1 MLPSFSYLGE
11 HTGFR
16 GTIKN
21 SPRDFVVTELEVPEL
36 LLRDARAELLQ
47 ESSEA
52 PPAQSRPCPR
62 EPKKRRPEPPGP
74 GALGCPRHAA
84 PGPPGRGPSRAGG
97 GSAASPG
104 RSQRERDP
112 DLQPGPGEA
121 PVLESLLGKPVSE
134 LLNKFACDV
143 KDAWGLE
150 NNADA
155 GAREFSLGPRLDKK
169 IRADLHSAVR
179 QKYPFLVTV
188 TKDNEMIVKGNP
200 DYRELCQLVTE
211 KETSDFFK
219 FLDAKLENSTFSFE
233 PDGNKEHRKTVHH
246 FINRKFGKLLETK
259 SFTMTDANDQPNTSI
274 IVRFREK
281 SLSRKRCA
289 GGFQKQDVYTAFT
302 LQKENLET
310 LEAIGLLAV
319 ELDVLPSDF
328 SYTGIKDKKAITL
341 QPMVVKK
348 VTPER
353 LKEIGNKMEK
363 KGMKIY
369 NIRPAY
375 QHLRLGQLKGNHFDI
390 VVRDLQH
397 HSHDTSADLKERISE
412 AVESVETKGFV
423 NYYGPQRFGQGQIVQ
438 TDQIGLALLNE
449 KMVKA
454 VKLFFMPEDT
464 DDPVNNA
471 KRYFLQTE
479 DAKGTLVMLPEFKVR
494 EKMLLRALNRYGV
507 NHEGCTKGWL
517 NIPHSLRI
525 FYVHAYCSKIWN
537 EAASYRLK
545 TYGSKVVEGDLVFL
559 EEIDESISLNDKVS
573 LLVKVSIP
581 YCEDSCQVASGR
593 TRGNSLK
600 LYQKKLGY
608 VHVVTASEESA
619 NKYSIYQISLFFS
632 SKVVLPMVG
641 HSIKYPSNKVGQWY
655 HERLSKDEL
664 ELCKFRVSP
673 LQLNI
678 PGCYRLILKNVQ
690 NLSYFLES
698 SEKEIKIEDNH
709 LNDLKVSLH
718 ISFDLDPSCY
728 ATVCLREIM
737 KCHF

>member
-1 MLPSFSYLGE
+1 MLPAFSYLTE

-36 LLRDARAELLQ
+36 FPRDTSAELLQ
-47 ESSEA
+47 KTSET
-52 PPAQSRPCPR
+52 PPAQSSPCPR
-62 EPKKRRPEPPGP
+62 EPKNRRTEPPGP
-74 GALGCPRHAA
+74 GPPGCPRDAA
-84 PGPPGRGPSRAGG
+84 PGPPGRGPRRAGG
-97 GSAASPG
+97 GCAASPG
-104 RSQRERDP
+104 KSQSEGDP
-112 DLQPGPGEA
+112 ELPSGLGEA
-121 PVLESLLGKPVSE
+121 SMLESLLGKPASE
-134 LLNKFACDV
+134 LLNKFACDL
-143 KDAWGLE
+143 KDTWGLE
-150 NNADA
+150 NNVNA
-155 GAREFSLGPRLDKK
+155 GTREFSLGPRLDKK

-179 QKYPFLVTV
+179 QKFPFLVTV

-211 KETSDFFK
+211 KETSEFFK

-233 PDGNKEHRKTVHH
+233 PDGNKEHRKIVHH

-259 SFTMTDANDQPNTSI
+259 SFTVTDVNDQPNMSI
-274 IVRFREK
+274 MVRFREK
-281 SLSRKRCA
+281 SWSRKRSA
-289 GGFQKQDVYTAFT
+289 GGFQEKQDVYT
-302 LQKENLET
+302 
-310 LEAIGLLAV
+310 
-319 ELDVLPSDF
+319 DF

-375 QHLRLGQLKGNHFDI
+375 QHLKLGQLKGNHFDI

-397 HSHDTSADLKERISE
+397 HSHDSSADLKERISE

-454 VKLFFMPEDT
+454 VKLFFTPEDT

-545 TYGSKVVEGDLVFL
+545 TYGSKVVEGDLVCL
-559 EEIDESISLNDKVS
+559 EENDESISLND
-573 LLVKVSIP
+573 
-581 YCEDSCQVASGR
+581 R
-593 TRGNSLK
+593 
-600 LYQKKLGY
+600 

-619 NKYSIYQISLFFS
+619 NKYSMYQ
-632 SKVVLPMVG
+632 VVLPMVG
-641 HSIKYPSNKVGQWY
+641 HSVKYPSNKVGQWY
-655 HERLSKDEL
+655 HERLAKDEL
-664 ELCKFRVSP
+664 ELCKFRVSS

-709 LNDLKVSLH
+709 LSDLKVSLH

-737 KCHF
+737 KCNF

>member
-1 MLPSFSYLGE
+1 MLPSFSYLTE

-21 SPRDFVVTELEVPEL
+21 LPRDFIVTELE
-36 LLRDARAELLQ
+36 
-47 ESSEA
+47 SS
-52 PPAQSRPCPR
+52 PCPR
-62 EPKKRRPEPPGP
+62 EPKKRRTEAPGP
-74 GALGCPRHAA
+74 GGPGCPRDAA
-84 PGPPGRGPSRAGG
+84 PRSPGHGPSRAGG
-97 GSAASPG
+97 GCAASPG
-104 RSQRERDP
+104 KSEREGDP
-112 DLQPGPGEA
+112 ELQTSLGGVS
-121 PVLESLLGKPVSE
+121 VLESLLGKPVSE
-134 LLNKFACDV
+134 LLNKFACDL
-143 KDAWGLE
+143 KDTWCLG
-150 NNADA
+150 NNMDA
-155 GAREFSLGPRLDKK
+155 GTREFSLGPRLDKK

-179 QKYPFLVTV
+179 QKFPFLVTV

-233 PDGNKEHRKTVHH
+233 PDGNKEHRKIVHH

-259 SFTMTDANDQPNTSI
+259 SFTVTDVNDQPNMSI
-274 IVRFREK
+274 MVRFREK
-281 SLSRKRCA
+281 SWSRKRSA
-289 GGFQKQDVYTAFT
+289 GGFQEKQDVYTAFT

-310 LEAIGLLAV
+310 LEAIGLLAA
-319 ELDVLPSDF
+319 ELDILPSDF

-397 HSHDTSADLKERISE
+397 HSHDSSVDLKERISE
-412 AVESVETKGFV
+412 AMESVETKGFV

-454 VKLFFMPEDT
+454 VKLFFTPEDT

-559 EEIDESISLNDKVS
+559 EENDERISLNDK
-573 LLVKVSIP
+573 I
-581 YCEDSCQVASGR
+581 
-593 TRGNSLK
+593 
-600 LYQKKLGY
+600 
-608 VHVVTASEESA
+608 HVVTASEESA
-619 NKYSIYQISLFFS
+619 NKYSIYQ
-632 SKVVLPMVG
+632 VVLPMVG
-641 HSIKYPSNKVGQWY
+641 HSIKYPNNKVGQWY
-655 HERLSKDEL
+655 HERLSMDEL

-709 LNDLKVSLH
+709 LNDLKVCLR

-737 KCHF
+737 KCNF

>member
-1 MLPSFSYLGE
+1 MLPSFSYLTE

-21 SPRDFVVTELEVPEL
+21 SPSDFVVTELE
-36 LLRDARAELLQ
+36 
-47 ESSEA
+47 
-52 PPAQSRPCPR
+52 
-62 EPKKRRPEPPGP
+62 PPGP
-74 GALGCPRHAA
+74 GDPGCPRDAA

-97 GSAASPG
+97 GCAASPG
-104 RSQRERDP
+104 KSEREGDP
-112 DLQPGPGEA
+112 ELQSGLEEA
-121 PVLESLLGKPVSE
+121 PVLESLLGKPVNE
-134 LLNKFACDV
+134 LLHKFACDL

-150 NNADA
+150 NSADA
-155 GAREFSLGPRLDKK
+155 GTWEFSLGPRLDKK
-169 IRADLHSAVR
+169 IRADLHSAIR
-179 QKYPFLVTV
+179 QKFPFLVTV

-219 FLDAKLENSTFSFE
+219 FLDAKLENSTFSFQ
-233 PDGNKEHRKTVHH
+233 PDANKEHRKIVHH

-259 SFTMTDANDQPNTSI
+259 SFTVKDLNDQPNMSI
-274 IVRFREK
+274 MVRFREK
-281 SLSRKRCA
+281 CWSRKRSA
-289 GGFQKQDVYTAFT
+289 GGFQEKQDVYTAFT

-310 LEAIGLLAV
+310 LEAIGLLAA
-319 ELDVLPSDF
+319 ELGVLPSDF

-363 KGMKIY
+363 KGMKIC

-390 VVRDLQH
+390 VVRDLQP
-397 HSHDTSADLKERISE
+397 HSHDFSADLKERISE
-412 AVESVETKGFV
+412 AMESIETKGFV
-423 NYYGPQRFGQGQIVQ
+423 NYYGSQRFGQGQIVQ

-454 VKLFFMPEDT
+454 VKLFFTPEDT

-545 TYGSKVVEGDLVFL
+545 TYGSKVVKGDLVFL
-559 EEIDESISLNDKVS
+559 EENDESISLNDK
-573 LLVKVSIP
+573 
-581 YCEDSCQVASGR
+581 
-593 TRGNSLK
+593 
-600 LYQKKLGY
+600 

-619 NKYSIYQISLFFS
+619 NKYSIYQ
-632 SKVVLPMVG
+632 VVLPMVG

-673 LQLNI
+673 LQLNV

-737 KCHF
+737 KCDF

>member
-1 MLPSFSYLGE
+1 MLPVLSYLSE
-11 HTGFR
+11 HCGFR
-16 GTIKN
+16 GSVK
-21 SPRDFVVTELEVPEL
+21 SAPGDFVVREI
-36 LLRDARAELLQ
+36 
-47 ESSEA
+47 EA
-52 PPAQSRPCPR
+52 PECPRGAGEALPERSGPCPR
-62 EPKKRRPEPPGP
+62 QPKERRTEPPGP
-74 GALGCPRHAA
+74 
-84 PGPPGRGPSRAGG
+84 SR
-97 GSAASPG
+97 AASPG
-104 RSQRERDP
+104 GERGEGAAG
-112 DLQPGPGEA
+112 LESGPEGA
-121 PVLESLLGKPVSE
+121 GALESLLGKATSE
-134 LLNKFACDV
+134 LLQKFACDL
-143 KDAWGLE
+143 KDAWGE
-150 NNADA
+150 GNGANA
-155 GAREFSLGPRLDKK
+155 GTGEFSLGPRRDKK
-169 IRADLHSAVR
+169 GRADLHSAVR
-179 QKYPFLVTV
+179 QKFPFLVTL
-188 TKDNEMIVKGNP
+188 TKGNEIIVKENA

-233 PDGNKEHRKTVHH
+233 PDGNKEHRKVVHH

-259 SFTMTDANDQPNTSI
+259 SFTVTDDNDQPSMSI
-274 IVRFREK
+274 IVRFRGK
-281 SLSRKRCA
+281 CWSRKRSACS
-289 GGFQKQDVYTAFT
+289 FQEKQDVYTAFT

-310 LEAIGLLAV
+310 LEAIGLLAA
-319 ELDVLPSDF
+319 ELGVLPSDF
-328 SYTGIKDKKAITL
+328 SYTGIKDKKAITF

-353 LKEIGNKMEK
+353 LKEIGSKMAK
-363 KGMKIY
+363 KGVRIY
-369 NIRPAY
+369 NIRSAH

-390 VVRDLQH
+390 VVRDLQR
-397 HSHDTSADLKERISE
+397 HSHDSCADLKERISE
-412 AVESVETKGFV
+412 AMENVEKNGFV
-423 NYYGPQRFGQGQIVQ
+423 NYYGPQRFGHGQIVQ

-454 VKLFFMPEDT
+454 VKLFFTPEDS

-507 NHEGCTKGWL
+507 DHEGCTKGWL
-517 NIPHSLRI
+517 SIPHSLRI

-545 TYGSKVVEGDLVFL
+545 IYGPKVVEGDLVL
-559 EEIDESISLNDKVS
+559 EESDESISLNDK
-573 LLVKVSIP
+573 
-581 YCEDSCQVASGR
+581 
-593 TRGNSLK
+593 
-600 LYQKKLGY
+600 

-619 NKYSIYQISLFFS
+619 KKYSIYQ
-632 SKVVLPMVG
+632 VVLPMVG

-664 ELCKFRVSP
+664 EMCKFRVSP

-690 NLSYFLES
+690 NLSYFLED
-698 SEKEIKIEDNH
+698 SEKGNKIEDKH

-718 ISFDLDPSCY
+718 MSFDLDPSCY

-737 KCHF
+737 KCDF

>member
-1 MLPSFSYLGE
+1 MLPSFSFLTG

-21 SPRDFVVTELEVPEL
+21 SPSDFVVTELQVPEL
-36 LLRDARAELLQ
+36 LPTASRAEPLQ
-47 ESSEA
+47 KSGEA
-52 PPAQSRPCPR
+52 PPAQSSP
-62 EPKKRRPEPPGP
+62 
-74 GALGCPRHAA
+74 
-84 PGPPGRGPSRAGG
+84 RAGG

-104 RSQRERDP
+104 RSEREGDP
-112 DLQPGPGEA
+112 ELQSGLREA
-121 PVLESLLGKPVSE
+121 PLLESLLGEPVSE
-134 LLNKFACDV
+134 LLGKFACDL

-155 GAREFSLGPRLDKK
+155 GTREFSLGPRLDKK

-179 QKYPFLVTV
+179 QKFPFLVTV
-188 TKDNEMIVKGNP
+188 TKNNEMFVKGNP
-200 DYRELCQLVTE
+200 DYRELCQYVTE

-233 PDGNKEHRKTVHH
+233 PDENKEHRKIVHH

-259 SFTMTDANDQPNTSI
+259 SFTVTDVNGQPNMSI
-274 IVRFREK
+274 MVRFREK
-281 SLSRKRCA
+281 SWSRKRTD
-289 GGFQKQDVYTAFT
+289 GGFQEKQDVYTAFT

-310 LEAIGLLAV
+310 LEAIGLLAA

-328 SYTGIKDKKAITL
+328 SYTGIKDKRAITL

-369 NIRPAY
+369 NIRAAH

-390 VVRDLQH
+390 IVRDLQH
-397 HSHDTSADLKERISE
+397 HSHDSSADLKERISE
-412 AVESVETKGFV
+412 AMESVETKGFV

-454 VKLFFMPEDT
+454 VKLFFTPEDT

-559 EEIDESISLNDKVS
+559 EENDESISLNDK
-573 LLVKVSIP
+573 
-581 YCEDSCQVASGR
+581 
-593 TRGNSLK
+593 
-600 LYQKKLGY
+600 

-619 NKYSIYQISLFFS
+619 NIYSIYQ
-632 SKVVLPMVG
+632 VVLPMVG

-678 PGCYRLILKNVQ
+678 PGCYRLILKKVQ

-698 SEKEIKIEDNH
+698 CEKDIKIEDNH
-709 LNDLKVSLH
+709 LNDLKASLH

-737 KCHF
+737 KCDF

>member
-1 MLPSFSYLGE
+1 MLPSFSYLTE

-21 SPRDFVVTELEVPEL
+21 SPGDFVVTEIELPERLLGEAEVLREAGEAQPE
-36 LLRDARAELLQ
+36 
-47 ESSEA
+47 
-52 PPAQSRPCPR
+52 QSGPCPR
-62 EPKKRRPEPPGP
+62 PPKERRTERPGP
-74 GALGCPRHAA
+74 SAPRCPL
-84 PGPPGRGPSRAGG
+84 PPGRGCAAPTGTNHRGGAPESKAGLEG
-97 GSAASPG
+97 A
-104 RSQRERDP
+104 
-112 DLQPGPGEA
+112 GE
-121 PVLESLLGKPVSE
+121 LESLLGKPVSE
-134 LLNKFACDV
+134 LLTKFACGV
-143 KDAWGLE
+143 KEEWRLG
-150 NNADA
+150 NSA
-155 GAREFSLGPRLDKK
+155 GTKEFSLGPRPDKK
-169 IRADLHSAVR
+169 SRADLHSAVR
-179 QKYPFLVTV
+179 QKFPFLVTV
-188 TKDNEMIVKGNP
+188 TKDSEMVVKGNA

-219 FLDAKLENSTFSFE
+219 FLDAKLGDSTFSFE
-233 PDGNKEHRKTVHH
+233 PDGNKEHRKVVHH

-259 SFTMTDANDQPNTSI
+259 SFTVTDGSNQANMSI
-274 IVRFREK
+274 MVRFRK
-281 SLSRKRCA
+281 KCWSRKRSA
-289 GGFQKQDVYTAFT
+289 GSSQEKQDVYTAFT

-310 LEAIGLLAV
+310 LEAIGMLAA

-328 SYTGIKDKKAITL
+328 SYTGIKDKKAITF

-353 LKEIGNKMEK
+353 LKEVENKVGK
-363 KGMKIY
+363 KGIRIY
-369 NIRPAY
+369 NVRSAY

-390 VVRDLQH
+390 IVRDLQH
-397 HSHDTSADLKERISE
+397 HSHDSSADLKERIAE
-412 AVESVETKGFV
+412 AMKNVETKGFV

-438 TDQIGLALLNE
+438 TDQIGLALLSG

-454 VKLFFMPEDT
+454 VKLFFTPEDT

-479 DAKGTLVMLPEFKVR
+479 DAKGTLVMLPEVKVR

-517 NIPHSLRI
+517 NIPHSLRV
-525 FYVHAYCSKIWN
+525 FYIHAYCSKIWN

-545 TYGSKVVEGDLVFL
+545 LYGLKVVEGDLVFS
-559 EEIDESISLNDKVS
+559 EENDESISLNDK
-573 LLVKVSIP
+573 
-581 YCEDSCQVASGR
+581 
-593 TRGNSLK
+593 
-600 LYQKKLGY
+600 

-619 NKYSIYQISLFFS
+619 KKYSIYQ
-632 SKVVLPMVG
+632 VVLPMVG

-664 ELCKFRVSP
+664 EMCRFRVSP

-690 NLSYFLES
+690 NLSYFLEGG
-698 SEKEIKIEDNH
+698 EKGIKIEDNH
-709 LNDLKVSLH
+709 LNYLKVSLH

-737 KCHF
+737 KCDF

>member
-1 MLPSFSYLGE
+1 MLPSFSYVTE

-21 SPRDFVVTELEVPEL
+21 FPADFVVTEIEVPERFL
-36 LLRDARAELLQ
+36 GDSGAELPQ
-47 ESSEA
+47 ESNEA
-52 PPAQSRPCPR
+52 LPEQSSPCLR
-62 EPKKRRPEPPGP
+62 QPKQRRADGPGP
-74 GALGCPRHAA
+74 GAPLRPRGAA
-84 PGPPGRGPSRAGG
+84 PGTP
-97 GSAASPG
+97 
-104 RSQRERDP
+104 ERDP
-112 DLQPGPGEA
+112 GREGDGRAATPGKKHRGGTPEPKSGLEEGR
-121 PVLESLLGKPVSE
+121 LESLLGKHVSE
-134 LLNKFACDV
+134 LLDKFASDL
-143 KDAWGLE
+143 KEAWGLE
-150 NNADA
+150 NNPSADT
-155 GAREFSLGPRLDKK
+155 RELSLGPRLDKK
-169 IRADLHSAVR
+169 SRADLHSAVR
-179 QKYPFLVTV
+179 QKFPFLVTV
-188 TKDNEMIVKGNP
+188 TKDNEMIVKGNA
-200 DYRELCQLVTE
+200 DYRELCQIVTE
-211 KETSDFFK
+211 KEASDFFK

-233 PDGNKEHRKTVHH
+233 PDGNKEHRKIVHH
-246 FINRKFGKLLETK
+246 FLNRKFGKLLETK
-259 SFTMTDANDQPNTSI
+259 SFTVTDVSDQPRMSI
-274 IVRFREK
+274 MVRFREK
-281 SLSRKRCA
+281 CGSRKRSA
-289 GGFQKQDVYTAFT
+289 GGSQKNQDVYTAFT

-310 LEAIGLLAV
+310 LEAIGLLAA

-328 SYTGIKDKKAITL
+328 SYSGIKDKKAITF

-363 KGMKIY
+363 KGMRIY
-369 NIRPAY
+369 NIRSTY

-390 VVRDLQH
+390 VVRDLQQ
-397 HSHDTSADLKERISE
+397 HSHDSSADLKKRISE
-412 AVESVETKGFV
+412 AMENVQTKGFV

-438 TDQIGLALLNE
+438 TDQIGLALLSE
-449 KMVKA
+449 KMVEA
-454 VKLFFMPEDT
+454 VKLFFTPEDT

-507 NHEGCTKGWL
+507 NPEGCTKGWL

-545 TYGSKVVEGDLVFL
+545 IYGLNVVEGDLVL
-559 EEIDESISLNDKVS
+559 SEEKDESISLNDK
-573 LLVKVSIP
+573 
-581 YCEDSCQVASGR
+581 
-593 TRGNSLK
+593 
-600 LYQKKLGY
+600 

-619 NKYSIYQISLFFS
+619 KKYSIYQ
-632 SKVVLPMVG
+632 VVLPMVG

-664 ELCKFRVSP
+664 EMCKFRVSP

-690 NLSYFLES
+690 NLSYFLEGG
-698 SEKEIKIEDNH
+698 EKGMRIEDTH

-737 KCHF
+737 KCDF

>member
-1 MLPSFSYLGE
+1 MLPSFSYLTE

-21 SPRDFVVTELEVPEL
+21 SPRDFMVTELE
-36 LLRDARAELLQ
+36 
-47 ESSEA
+47 
-52 PPAQSRPCPR
+52 
-62 EPKKRRPEPPGP
+62 EPKKRRTDPPGP
-74 GALGCPRHAA
+74 GAPRCPQDAV
-84 PGPPGRGPSRAGG
+84 PGPPGRGPSRARGG
-97 GSAASPG
+97 CTASPG
-104 RSQRERDP
+104 KSEGDGDP
-112 DLQPGPGEA
+112 ELQSGLGEA

-134 LLNKFACDV
+134 LLYKFACDL
-143 KDAWGLE
+143 KDTWGLE

-155 GAREFSLGPRLDKK
+155 GTREFSLGPRLDKK
-169 IRADLHSAVR
+169 VRADLHSAVR
-179 QKYPFLVTV
+179 QKFPFLVTV
-188 TKDNEMIVKGNP
+188 TKDSEMIVKGNP

-233 PDGNKEHRKTVHH
+233 PDGNKEHRKIVHH

-259 SFTMTDANDQPNTSI
+259 SFTVTDVNDQPNVSI
-274 IVRFREK
+274 MVRFREK
-281 SLSRKRCA
+281 SWSRKRSA
-289 GGFQKQDVYTAFT
+289 GGFQEKQDIYTAFT

-310 LEAIGLLAV
+310 LEAIGLLAA
-319 ELDVLPSDF
+319 ELDILPSDF

-353 LKEIGNKMEK
+353 LKEVGNKMEK

-369 NIRPAY
+369 NVRPAY

-390 VVRDLQH
+390 VVRDLQP
-397 HSHDTSADLKERISE
+397 HSYDSSADLRERISE
-412 AVESVETKGFV
+412 AMESVKTKGFV

-438 TDQIGLALLNE
+438 TDEIGLALLNE

-454 VKLFFMPEDT
+454 VKLFFTPEDT

-559 EEIDESISLNDKVS
+559 EENDESISLNDKV
-573 LLVKVSIP
+573 
-581 YCEDSCQVASGR
+581 
-593 TRGNSLK
+593 
-600 LYQKKLGY
+600 
-608 VHVVTASEESA
+608 HVVTASEESS
-619 NKYSIYQISLFFS
+619 NKYSIYQ
-632 SKVVLPMVG
+632 VVLPMVG

-698 SEKEIKIEDNH
+698 SEKEIKIEDSH
-709 LNDLKVSLH
+709 LKDLKVSLH

-737 KCHF
+737 KYNF

>member
-1 MLPSFSYLGE
+1 MLPSFSYLTE

-36 LLRDARAELLQ
+36 FLRDARAESLQ
-47 ESSEA
+47 KTSEA
-52 PPAQSRPCPR
+52 PPAQSSPCPR
-62 EPKKRRPEPPGP
+62 EPKIRRTESPGP
-74 GALGCPRHAA
+74 GALGCPWDAA
-84 PGPPGRGPSRAGG
+84 PGPPGRGPSRMGG
-97 GSAASPG
+97 GCAASPG
-104 RSQRERDP
+104 KT
-112 DLQPGPGEA
+112 

-134 LLNKFACDV
+134 LLNRFACDL

-155 GAREFSLGPRLDKK
+155 GTREFSLGPRLDKK

-179 QKYPFLVTV
+179 QKFPFLVTV

-211 KETSDFFK
+211 KETNDFFK

-233 PDGNKEHRKTVHH
+233 PDGNKEHRKIVHH
-246 FINRKFGKLLETK
+246 FISRKFGKLLETK
-259 SFTMTDANDQPNTSI
+259 SFTVTDVNDQPNMSI
-274 IVRFREK
+274 MVRFREK
-281 SLSRKRCA
+281 SWSRKRSA
-289 GGFQKQDVYTAFT
+289 GGFQNKQDVYTAFT

-310 LEAIGLLAV
+310 LEAIGLLAA
-319 ELDVLPSDF
+319 ELDILPSDF

-353 LKEIGNKMEK
+353 LKEIGSKMEK

-369 NIRPAY
+369 KIRPAY

-397 HSHDTSADLKERISE
+397 HSHDSSADLKERISE
-412 AVESVETKGFV
+412 AMESVRTKGFV

-438 TDQIGLALLNE
+438 TDQIGLALLNG

-454 VKLFFMPEDT
+454 VKLFFTPEDT

-507 NHEGCTKGWL
+507 NHEGCTKAWL

-545 TYGSKVVEGDLVFL
+545 TYGSKVVEGDLVCL
-559 EEIDESISLNDKVS
+559 EENDESISLNDK
-573 LLVKVSIP
+573 
-581 YCEDSCQVASGR
+581 
-593 TRGNSLK
+593 
-600 LYQKKLGY
+600 

-619 NKYSIYQISLFFS
+619 NKYCIYQ
-632 SKVVLPMVG
+632 VALPMVG

-690 NLSYFLES
+690 NLSYFLEN
-698 SEKEIKIEDNH
+698 SEKEIQSEDNH

-737 KCHF
+737 KCNF

>member
-1 MLPSFSYLGE
+1 MLPSFTYLTE

-21 SPRDFVVTELEVPEL
+21 APRDFVVTELEVPEL
-36 LLRDARAELLQ
+36 SLGDSRADLLQ
-47 ESSEA
+47 KTSEA
-52 PPAQSRPCPR
+52 PPAQDSPCPR
-62 EPKKRRPEPPGP
+62 EPKKRRTEPPGP
-74 GALGCPRHAA
+74 SAPRCPRDAA
-84 PGPPGRGPSRAGG
+84 AGSPGRGPSRAGG
-97 GSAASPG
+97 GCAASPG
-104 RSQRERDP
+104 KSELEGEP
-112 DLQPGPGEA
+112 ELQSSLGEA
-121 PVLESLLGKPVSE
+121 PMLESLLGKPVSE
-134 LLNKFACDV
+134 LLHKFACRV

-179 QKYPFLVTV
+179 QKFPFLVTV

-259 SFTMTDANDQPNTSI
+259 SFTVTDVNDQPNTSI
-274 IVRFREK
+274 MVRFREK
-281 SLSRKRCA
+281 SWSRKRCA
-289 GGFQKQDVYTAFT
+289 GGFQEKQDIYT
-302 LQKENLET
+302 
-310 LEAIGLLAV
+310 
-319 ELDVLPSDF
+319 DF

-369 NIRPAY
+369 NIRPAH

-397 HSHDTSADLKERISE
+397 HSHDSSADLKERIAE

-454 VKLFFMPEDT
+454 VKLFFTPEDT

-559 EEIDESISLNDKVS
+559 EENDESISLNDKV
-573 LLVKVSIP
+573 
-581 YCEDSCQVASGR
+581 
-593 TRGNSLK
+593 
-600 LYQKKLGY
+600 
-608 VHVVTASEESA
+608 HVVTAAEESA
-619 NKYSIYQISLFFS
+619 NKYSMYQ
-632 SKVVLPMVG
+632 VVLPMVG

-655 HERLSKDEL
+655 HERLSQDDL

-673 LQLNI
+673 LQLNV

-709 LNDLKVSLH
+709 LNDLNVSLH

-737 KCHF
+737 KCDF